1 MSEVARSVYHAM
13 FDPWA
18 EARRIPGLEVKITRL
33 PAFLQGCT
41 DGRVIYLDDRLTE
54 REKRCALTHELVHLD
69 MGHGE
74 CQPPAVERR
83 VRAITAALLIPER
96 MLKDTL
102 RWTQCPYEAA
112 EELSVT
118 VPVLRDRVG
127 PSRGEALLSYN
138 GDIGDI

>member
-1 MSEVARSVYHAM
+1 MKV
-13 FDPWA
+13 
-18 EARRIPGLEVKITRL
+18 TRL

-69 MGHGE
+69 MGHSE

-83 VRAITAALLIPER
+83 VREVTAHLLVPET
-96 MLKDTL
+96 MLNQTL
-102 RWTQCPYEAA
+102 RWTTCMHEAA

-118 VPVLRDRVG
+118 VSVLKDRVV
-127 PSRGEALLSYN
+127 STRRE
-138 GDIGDI
+138 